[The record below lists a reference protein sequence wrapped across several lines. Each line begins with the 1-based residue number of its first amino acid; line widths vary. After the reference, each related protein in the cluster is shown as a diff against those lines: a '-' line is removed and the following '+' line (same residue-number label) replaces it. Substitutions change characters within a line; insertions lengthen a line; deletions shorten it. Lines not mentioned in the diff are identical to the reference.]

1 MTLDSWSTG
10 DVITEAS
17 ANKRG
22 IRRGTTS
29 DRNALTGLTVGD
41 HFYNEDEECTQS
53 IVQLSPAIWMNIG
66 RNLLGADSNEVA
78 ITGTSGTQIK
88 DIDVIKHTSTWAG
101 FLIIIV
107 GRLKTSNTSY
117 TSSLRVRI
125 DGAGSDSL
133 VLTSTSA
140 SYEIVKGTI
149 DASSLSAGRHT
160 LEFFLESN
168 NSSGVATMDMTEIW
182 GS

>member
-10 DVITEAS
+10 DVITEAN

-41 HFYNEDEECTQS
+41 HFYNVDEECTQS

-88 DIDVIKHTSTWAG
+88 DIDVIKHESTWAG
-101 FLIIIV
+101 FLIVIV
-107 GRLKTSNTSY
+107 ARIKSSASDTT
-117 TSSLRVRI
+117 SLRCRLN
-125 DGAGSDSL
+125 GGGSDSL
-133 VLTSTSA
+133 VLTSTST
-140 SYEIVKGTI
+140 SYEIKKGII
-149 DASSLSAGRHT
+149 DASGLAAGRHT
-160 LEFFLESN
+160 IELFLDGSDG
-168 NSSGVATMDMTEIW
+168 SAVATMDMTEVW